1 MCIKGVVLSAVLF
14 VGQISFAEEE
24 LKSSLK
30 PVEGSNASISSV
42 AVNIAPVISLTSVIP
57 AVAAVVPAD
66 SRPWQGPDFRNQKNA
81 LGYPESGF
89 VIPKAMENKV
99 NFWVDIYT
107 KYTTDEGVIHDMDDV
122 EKVYQVVDIKGLKT
136 EKEKQK
142 KIDAAKKEIAAKFN
156 FDKEDFKRLRFQLG
170 QKNRMQEAIFNS
182 GRYIEQMEKVFRE
195 ANLPAELTRLAFV
208 ESAFNVMARSKVGA
222 SGIWQIMPYTARPY
236 RMMNSAVDNR
246 NHPLEATK
254 LAAKLLK
261 QNYSM
266 LESWPL
272 AITGYNHG
280 PTGVKKMTI
289 EYKSRDLPHLI
300 ENVDSRKSFGFAS
313 RNFYA
318 CFLAVLEV
326 EKNARR
332 HFTNVVWAKPFE
344 ASDLKLP
351 AATKYTELVKW
362 FDGDSSKAQM
372 FNPHLT
378 SKVIRQGQPI
388 PARTVI
394 SVPKEK
400 VNIALISLA
409 QRGRSVASEDKKPRQ

>member
-1 MCIKGVVLSAVLF
+1 MCIKGVVLSAVLLI
-14 VGQISFAEEE
+14 GQVSFAEEE
-24 LKSSLK
+24 VKSSLK
-30 PVEGSNASISSV
+30 TVEGISTSINSV
-42 AVNIAPVISLTSVIP
+42 AANIAPVIKLAS
-57 AVAAVVPAD
+57 AAVPVPAD

-81 LGYPESGF
+81 LGYTEGGF

-142 KIDAAKKEIAAKFN
+142 KIDAVKKEIATKFN
-156 FDKEDFKRLRFQLG
+156 FSKEDFKRLRFQLG
-170 QKNRMQEAIFNS
+170 QKNRMQEALFNS

-236 RMMNSAVDNR
+236 RLINAAVDNR

-254 LAAKLLK
+254 FAAKLLK

-280 PTGVKKMTI
+280 PTGVKKMTL
-289 EYKSRDLPHLI
+289 EYKSRELSHLI

-318 CFLAVLEV
+318 CFLAVLEI
-326 EKNARR
+326 ERNAKR
-332 HFTNVVWAKPFE
+332 HFPNVVWAKPFE

-351 AATKYTELVKW
+351 ITTKFAELVNW
-362 FDGDSSKAQM
+362 FDGDSVKAQI

-378 SKVIRQGQPI
+378 SRVVRQGYPI

-409 QRGRSVASEDKKPRQ
+409 QRGRSVASEVKKMRP